1 LRLLIARNIG
11 LVPVAIVIMMLIFLV
26 SFRSLIAM
34 LLPLPGVAASI
45 LFTFGL
51 MGWCGVPVYLTIAV
65 MPVLLTA
72 TSVTNDIY
80 LFSRYFGMLKT
91 RPISQRKEVL
101 REAFEMMAGPVAA
114 TSLTAAIGFFSF
126 AFSPLAP

>member
-1 LRLLIARNIG
+1 
-11 LVPVAIVIMMLIFLV
+11 
-26 SFRSLIAM
+26 M

-80 LFSRYFGMLKT
+80 LFSRYFSMLRE
-91 RPISQRKEVL
+91 RPQGDRIEIL
-101 REAFEMMAGPVAA
+101 CEAFEMMALPVAA
-114 TSLTAAIGFFSF
+114 TSITAAIGFFSF
-126 AFSPLAP
+126 AF